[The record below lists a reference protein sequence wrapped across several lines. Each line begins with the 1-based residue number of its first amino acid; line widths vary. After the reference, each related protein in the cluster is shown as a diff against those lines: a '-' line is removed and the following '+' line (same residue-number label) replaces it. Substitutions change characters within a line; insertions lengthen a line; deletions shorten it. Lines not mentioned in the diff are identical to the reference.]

1 MANMPRLCVWRNM
14 AKQSPTPKLV
24 TKKHIARLERER
36 QQVALIKWIA
46 IGSILV
52 VALLLGYGYLKTTVL
67 MLKEPVAEVNGE
79 KITTEQFQ
87 ERVRL
92 ERVRQLNM

>member
-1 MANMPRLCVWRNM
+1 M
-14 AKQSPTPKLV
+14 AKQNPTPKLV
-24 TKKHIARLERER
+24 TKKHIARLARER
-36 QQVALIKWIA
+36 QQAALIKWIA
-46 IGSILV
+46 VASIVIV
-52 VALLLGYGYLKTTVL
+52 VVLLGYGYLRTTFF

-92 ERVRQLNM
+92 YRVSQMNLYQMYT